1 MEYVINQINRL
12 HKKLQNQEFNIGCLK
27 TEIKLCFESIFKLVC
42 LPEKFETPFKEV
54 IELDWEDAS
63 TQSQWFSKDQFLIQN
78 LQNKVHKDFG
88 YLKTTCSK
96 IKESFVNICY
106 QYLGKLFNQMK
117 KYLPFNDEILET
129 SSFIELKDKLPI
141 LEDKLTFFNRTFNVI
156 SENELKYQAFPQ
168 LLRLRDYCFDN
179 FQKGENDS
187 SLDIWKRIE
196 KTGKYPSLVK
206 FFKISQ
212 ILPVSSSN
220 VEQLYLKLKEEMNNE
235 KSKRYQSKRLYSTK
249 QAEEQVS
256 QEEEKKEEQLPQRLK
271 KLS

>member
-1 MEYVINQINRL
+1 M
-12 HKKLQNQEFNIGCLK
+12 
-27 TEIKLCFESIFKLVC
+27 
-42 LPEKFETPFKEV
+42 
-54 IELDWEDAS
+54 
-63 TQSQWFSKDQFLIQN
+63 
-78 LQNKVHKDFG
+78 
-88 YLKTTCSK
+88 
-96 IKESFVNICY
+96 
-106 QYLGKLFNQMK
+106 
-117 KYLPFNDEILET
+117 
-129 SSFIELKDKLPI
+129 KDKLPI

-168 LLRLRDYCFDN
+168 LLRLRDYGFDN

-196 KTGKYPSLVK
+196 KTGKYPSLVN

-212 ILPVSSSN
+212 ILPVSSSNVEQAFSVIKLFKTNQRNSLSNHSLEGLLLLHQKYSECEKVQLPSN

-256 QEEEKKEEQLPQRLK
+256 QEEEKKEELPQRLK